1 MIPVRVPADL
11 KTVLANERRF
21 TVQPD
26 HPVAEHVCPV
36 CDGPLYATPR
46 ADGEGLDM
54 VPGPVVLVFVG
65 IAPEDRKDAG
75 WTTGAAVAVHEACA
89 GVTA

>member
-1 MIPVRVPADL
+1 MIPVRVPAGWTA
-11 KTVLANERRF
+11 KLASDRRF
-21 TVQPD
+21 TIGPD
-26 HPVAEHVCPV
+26 HPMAEHACPV
-36 CDGPLYATPR
+36 CDGPLFATPR

-65 IAPEDRKDAG
+65 IAPEDRKDGG

-89 GVTA
+89 GAS